1 MQMDTHH
8 TSKNRNSRRV
18 QIPLA
23 AGAPLAEATFTNRL
37 NQFVIEAEFE
47 GSTIQAYMS
56 DRGRLIGL
64 LTPGARLLLAHAP
77 ASHNREFQ
85 AVAVYTGDELVSL
98 DTHLP
103 NRLLVAALEARALPQ
118 FARYPEMQPEVR
130 HGAHRFDF
138 RLRGEAMHCWLEV
151 KSVGQIIN
159 GLASFPDAPT
169 ERGRQ
174 HIEALTT
181 LAQQGQRTAVV
192 FIVQRDSGRAVVPN
206 AEIDPLFARAM
217 RHAMTHGVE
226 FYAYRCPLTP
236 EGIQLG
242 SEIPV
247 FASAAAV
254 PAHV

>member
-1 MQMDTHH
+1 
-8 TSKNRNSRRV
+8 
-18 QIPLA
+18 
-23 AGAPLAEATFTNRL
+23 
-37 NQFVIEAEFE
+37 
-47 GSTIQAYMS
+47 MS

-64 LTPGARLLLAHAP
+64 LTPGARLVLAQHVPEGRA
-77 ASHNREFQ
+77 RQFQ

-103 NRLLVAALEARALPQ
+103 NRLIAAAIEARALPQ

-130 HGAHRFDF
+130 YGAHRFDF
-138 RLRGEAMHCWLEV
+138 RLRGEAMHCWLEI

-174 HIEALTT
+174 HVEALTT
-181 LAQQGQRTAVV
+181 LAQQGQRTAVIFV
-192 FIVQRDSGRAVVPN
+192 VQRDSGRAVVPN

-217 RHAMTHGVE
+217 QQAMTHGVE

-247 FASAAAV
+247 YASAAAV
-254 PAHV
+254 PEHV

>member
-1 MQMDTHH
+1 MDTHD

-18 QIPLA
+18 QLPLA
-23 AGAPLAEATFTNRL
+23 AGAPLAEAIFTNRL

-64 LTPGARLLLAHAP
+64 LTPGARLLLAQAP
-77 ASHNREFQ
+77 TGRTREFQ
-85 AVAVYTGDELVSL
+85 AVAVYNNEELVSL

-103 NRLLVAALEARALPQ
+103 NRLIVAALEARALPQ

-130 HGAHRFDF
+130 YGAHRFDF

-151 KSVGQIIN
+151 KSVGQIID

-181 LAQQGQRTAVV
+181 LAQQGQRTAVI
-192 FIVQRDSGRAVVPN
+192 FIVQRNSGRAVVPN
-206 AEIDPLFARAM
+206 AEIDPRFARAM
-217 RHAMTHGVE
+217 QQAMTHGVE
-226 FYAYRCPLTP
+226 FYAYRCPLTS
-236 EGIQLG
+236 EGIMLG

-247 FASAAAV
+247 YTSAAAV
-254 PAHV
+254 PEHV

>member
-1 MQMDTHH
+1 MDTHH

-18 QIPLA
+18 QIHLA

-47 GSTIQAYMS
+47 GSPIQAYMS

-64 LTPGARLLLAHAP
+64 LKPGARLLLAQHVPEGRA
-77 ASHNREFQ
+77 RQFQ
-85 AVAVYTGDELVSL
+85 AVAVYSGDELVSL

-103 NRLLVAALEARALPQ
+103 NRLIAAALEARALPQ

-130 HGAHRFDF
+130 YGAHRFDF
-138 RLRGEAMHCWLEV
+138 RLRGEAMHCWLEI

-174 HIEALTT
+174 HVEALTT
-181 LAQQGQRTAVV
+181 LAQQGQRTAVIFV
-192 FIVQRDSGRAVVPN
+192 VQRDSGRAVVPN
-206 AEIDPLFARAM
+206 AEVDPLFARAM
-217 RHAMTHGVE
+217 QQAMTHGVE

-247 FASAAAV
+247 YASAAAV
-254 PAHV
+254 PEHV